1 MAARLIA
8 VTLIFCRTVNKAAEA
23 LRIAS
28 TNVRLLPLH
37 SQHARVDL

>member
-8 VTLIFCRTVNKAAEA
+8 VTLIFCRTVNKAAGP

-28 TNVRLLPLH
+28 TTVRLLPLR
-37 SQHARVDL
+37 SQHARVNL